1 MFPKKKS
8 GAEYKK
14 IRDAKQAESE
24 KNAQKISK
32 FFNRQYT
39 CFILDKHSIKWVFAI
54 FFLKIKLFDVLE
66 SNELNTQN
74 DEPID
79 NTDIDPN
86 ENDDVMETDD
96 ANGNLLLLILS
107 FGRFFILWLRQIKFY
122 LFY

>member
-39 CFILDKHSIKWVFAI
+39 CFILDKHSIK
-54 FFLKIKLFDVLE
+54 
-66 SNELNTQN
+66 
-74 DEPID
+74 
-79 NTDIDPN
+79 
-86 ENDDVMETDD
+86 
-96 ANGNLLLLILS
+96 
-107 FGRFFILWLRQIKFY
+107 
-122 LFY
+122 